1 MGAVVDVEELAREI
15 VGGRR
20 AALSRGITLVES
32 ARAGDREGA
41 RALLGALG
49 GAFQDELDSKRELRA
64 TGFRLGITGSPGVGK
79 STFIEAFGTQL
90 LDAGHRVAV
99 LAVDPSSVR
108 TGGSILGDKTRMP
121 TLSSDPRAYVR
132 PSPAG
137 QTLGG
142 VARATRQAITLC
154 EAAGYDRII
163 VETVGVG
170 QSEHLVHQ
178 LVDAMVLLVMP
189 GGGDDLQGIKRGIV
203 ELADLILVHKADGEA
218 LPAARRTRDDYRR
231 AVHLQPARADGWSPT
246 VTLGSSVD
254 GGGLAGFGES
264 LAAYFTQLGD
274 AGLLARRAQQNRAAF
289 ETLWPAAAVDAF
301 RQNAQLA
308 AELHR
313 LGTAVASGD
322 LDAGAA
328 AHMFAAR
335 LTARLN
341 DTRP

>member
-1 MGAVVDVEELAREI
+1 MGAGVDVEQLAREI
-15 VGGRR
+15 FEGRR

-32 ARAGDREGA
+32 MRGKDREVAGV
-41 RALLGALG
+41 LLD
-49 GAFQDELDSKRELRA
+49 QIQQINLRPS
-64 TGFRLGITGSPGVGK
+64 TIIPSQRLGITGSPGVGK
-79 STFIEAFGTQL
+79 STFIEAFGSQL
-90 LDAGHRVAV
+90 LDAGHRLAV

-121 TLSSDPRAYVR
+121 TLSADPRAFVR

-142 VARATRQAITLC
+142 VARATRQAIALC

-170 QSEHLVHQ
+170 QSEHTVHQ

-246 VTLGSSVD
+246 VTLGSSVVE
-254 GGGLAGFGES
+254 GGLAGFGES
-264 LAAYFTQLGD
+264 LLEYFTQLGQDGLAQRRSQQRRVLFD
-274 AGLLARRAQQNRAAF
+274 A
-289 ETLWPAAAVDAF
+289 LWPTAAEDAF
-301 RQNAQLA
+301 RQNPHF
-308 AELHR
+308 AEELRRFR
-313 LGTAVASGD
+313 LEVADGT
-322 LDAGAA
+322 LDADAA

-335 LTARLN
+335 ITARLN

>member
-1 MGAVVDVEELAREI
+1 MAKSVDSGKLARAVVAGE
-15 VGGRR
+15 R
-20 AALSRGITLVES
+20 AALSRAITLVES
-32 ARAGDREGA
+32 TRAEDRSLA
-41 RALLGALG
+41 QQLLRQIQKFALQPSTILPT
-49 GAFQDELDSKRELRA
+49 Q
-64 TGFRLGITGSPGVGK
+64 RLGITGSPGVGK

-90 LDAGHRVAV
+90 LDAGHRLAV

-121 TLSSDPRAYVR
+121 NLSADPRAYVR

-142 VARATRQAITLC
+142 VARATRQAIKLC

-203 ELADLILVHKADGEA
+203 ELADLILVHKADGDA
-218 LPAARRTRDDYRR
+218 LPTARRTKDDYRR

-246 VTLGSSVD
+246 VTLGSSVS
-254 GGGLAGFGES
+254 GGGLASFGDS
-264 LAAYFTQLGD
+264 LQTYFTQLGSD
-274 AGLLARRAQQNRAAF
+274 KLLERRAAQRRDVFEALWPTLASDVLRENAGLIT
-289 ETLWPAAAVDAF
+289 TLRQLKSDVTDGVTDA
-301 RQNAQLA
+301 
-308 AELHR
+308 
-313 LGTAVASGD
+313 D
-322 LDAGAA
+322 AA
-328 AHMFAAR
+328 AHKFAA
-335 LTARLN
+335 LLSDLLN
-341 DTRP
+341 DKLRP